1 MPRMRNVEGKKWEQ
15 TVYGAELPRYTFRPS
30 LGYASWVMR
39 PSLGYASPG
48 YQGED
53 NTANPRGPVA
63 AFVHEFIEY
72 SGFEFRDEST
82 AA

>member
-1 MPRMRNVEGKKWEQ
+1 MRNVEGKKWEQ
-15 TVYGAELPRYTFRPS
+15 TVYGAELPRYTF
-30 LGYASWVMR
+30 R